1 MDINKENLQ
10 FEIINI
16 DANLL
21 LNLFATENMIYDP
34 SYYDTAINLT
44 DEKLMKVLEIIEVNI
59 KHNYEQQIYRTSV
72 KENLYKLLE
81 IFRDRFKDNDIIDKT
96 NELRLILNSSKEANA
111 LEVLGEEFRV
121 RYLDIMPKIKRKKY
135 HYCYTDVVEDLISRS
150 ISYDYYFFNSLMRQ
164 DKETFMNTNSG
175 KYVSLTNLSNLLYR
189 YPMILKDKMIIDR
202 LLELLNQ
209 NIEISKD
216 LRKKGLKIDGSV
228 EDIKE
233 ESVMCLKRIKK
244 AKLDRL

>member
-1 MDINKENLQ
+1 MDINKEDLK

-16 DANLL
+16 DDNLL
-21 LNLFATENMIYDP
+21 LKLFATENIIYDP
-34 SYYDTAINLT
+34 SYYDIAINLT
-44 DEKLMKVLEIIEVNI
+44 DEQLMKVLEIIEANI
-59 KHNYEQQIYRTSV
+59 KHNYEQQIYRASV

-96 NELRLILNSSKEANA
+96 NELRLILNLSKETNA
-111 LEVLGEEFRV
+111 LEVLREEFRV
-121 RYLDIMPKIKRKKY
+121 RYLDIMPKGKRKKY
-135 HYCYTDVVEDLISRS
+135 RYCYTDVVEDLISRS
-150 ISYDYYFFNSLMRQ
+150 ISYDYYFFDSLIGQ
-164 DKETFMNTNSG
+164 DKENFMNMNSG
-175 KYVSLTNLSNLLYR
+175 KYIPLTNLSNLLYR

-216 LRKKGLKIDGSV
+216 LRKRGLKNDGSV
-228 EDIKE
+228 KDTKE
-233 ESVMCLKRIKK
+233 QSVMCLKRIKK